1 MEKDFDFVNNGYT
14 GKSVIERGYE
24 IYDKWTV
31 NGFSSRK
38 VVNFIDHAVFVS
50 QSKKT
55 PSACVEALSCLFAL
69 DLRIKKKYNT
79 LFRCLFLYFSWRRET
94 NALKRNKNALH
105 IVENTDIRTAIEIE
119 LQRLREKL
127 EGEESDDGDDET
139 RGGKRNG
146 KAQEEATAAEQK
158 ENEQASEEKT
168 ENLADEKSEEG
179 TTEEK
184 TEESPE
190 QTSEDEPAKAGEEKQ
205 QSDDLSPEESEAMAG
220 DEAESIDREEPNES
234 KEERNGSEETAE
246 PSIDKPKEI
255 GAYNDAV
262 DSPPLYESPK
272 DQKSVADKTS
282 FIDEVIIDNMIK
294 GKEDFIHH
302 DPLQEVSAD
311 HNAPQNVD
319 AVMENSEN
327 VDRSGK
333 DAYLYDEMMANE
345 RDTTVQ
351 ETEKT
356 AETKSESQ
364 TKLTP
369 KTESVS
375 QQEATPKTENV
386 FQQGLMQNTES
397 IGSTKQE
404 SDKLRVPL
412 QVDITLDQE
421 NNMRR
426 ELSSNMTSEEVQAFH
441 DSLIEMAREQLDIL
455 EVQAKAMREQLKIS
469 SADLG
474 MDAPVEVRGKTETAP
489 IRQPSVAP
497 NRK

>member
-1 MEKDFDFVNNGYT
+1 MG
-14 GKSVIERGYE
+14 
-24 IYDKWTV
+24 
-31 NGFSSRK
+31 
-38 VVNFIDHAVFVS
+38 
-50 QSKKT
+50 
-55 PSACVEALSCLFAL
+55 
-69 DLRIKKKYNT
+69 
-79 LFRCLFLYFSWRRET
+79 
-94 NALKRNKNALH
+94 
-105 IVENTDIRTAIEIE
+105 
-119 LQRLREKL
+119 
-127 EGEESDDGDDET
+127 
-139 RGGKRNG
+139 
-146 KAQEEATAAEQK
+146 
-158 ENEQASEEKT
+158 
-168 ENLADEKSEEG
+168 
-179 TTEEK
+179 
-184 TEESPE
+184 
-190 QTSEDEPAKAGEEKQ
+190 
-205 QSDDLSPEESEAMAG
+205 
-220 DEAESIDREEPNES
+220 
-234 KEERNGSEETAE
+234 
-246 PSIDKPKEI
+246 
-255 GAYNDAV
+255 
-262 DSPPLYESPK
+262 
-272 DQKSVADKTS
+272 
-282 FIDEVIIDNMIK
+282 
-294 GKEDFIHH
+294 
-302 DPLQEVSAD
+302 
-311 HNAPQNVD
+311 
-319 AVMENSEN
+319 NSEN

-345 RDTTVQ
+345 RDTIVQ
-351 ETEKT
+351 DAEKT

-375 QQEATPKTENV
+375 KQEATPKTENV

-397 IGSTKQE
+397 IASTKQE